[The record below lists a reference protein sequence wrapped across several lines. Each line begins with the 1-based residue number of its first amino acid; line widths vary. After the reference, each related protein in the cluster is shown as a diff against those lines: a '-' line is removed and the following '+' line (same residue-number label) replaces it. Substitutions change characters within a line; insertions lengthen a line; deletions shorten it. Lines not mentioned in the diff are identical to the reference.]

1 MIKVFSIRKNF
12 FWIFNPIDIINLKN
26 VFRLEGKVMYD
37 FNFSQKPTLAL
48 ELYPEEVYVGIE
60 FGFLKIRMHDSNMF
74 PNKTDILKNF
84 FSSPYSNKRFSLN
97 YKLLGKNFFIKKWR
111 ETMFIIFRSMKKIP
125 RKKKKREKLSKSQNL
140 DKEKNNN
147 INLNHFFSSQTFIK
161 FNEILVFRDLW
172 QKGLVIGNGIKF
184 GSTFTVYSGYVGF
197 YHSFASIYIINPFSN
212 FFLIDLISS
221 GRIGTATKKRT
232 IISFLTRKLFVK
244 YFGIKWLNDLP

>member
-1 MIKVFSIRKNF
+1 MIKVFSFRKNF
-12 FWIFNPIDIINLKN
+12 FWVFNPIDIINLKN

-37 FNFSQKPTLAL
+37 FNFFQKPMLAL

-60 FGFLKIRMHDSNMF
+60 FGFLRIRTYDSNLF
-74 PNKTDILKNF
+74 PTKTEILKNF
-84 FSSPYSNKRFSLN
+84 FSSQFSDKKFSLN
-97 YKLLGKNFFIKKWR
+97 YKLIGKNFFIKKWR
-111 ETMFIIFRSMKKIP
+111 ETMLIIFRSMKKIP
-125 RKKKKREKLSKSQNL
+125 RNERERKKLVKSQNSNKKKKNK
-140 DKEKNNN
+140 

-172 QKGLVIGNGIKF
+172 QKGLVISNGIKF

-197 YHSFASIYIINPFSN
+197 FHSFASIYVINPFSN
-212 FFLIDLISS
+212 FFLIDLISF
-221 GRIGTATKKRT
+221 GRIGTSTKKRT